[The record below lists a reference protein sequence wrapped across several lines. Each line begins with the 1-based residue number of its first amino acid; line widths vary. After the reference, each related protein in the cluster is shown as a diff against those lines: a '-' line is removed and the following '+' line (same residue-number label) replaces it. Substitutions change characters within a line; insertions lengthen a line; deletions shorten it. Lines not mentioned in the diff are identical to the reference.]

1 MKRLKTLLVF
11 LTAAL
16 GISTALIGCGGGG
29 GSSDTGNSSG
39 ASVTLSGTVTYTY
52 YSVNQTTGIVYN
64 SPTEKPIRGAV
75 VALQNSSG
83 TVLATTNTSQTGS
96 YSFSAPANST
106 VKVVV
111 KAALGSPDSPRVT
124 VVDNTNGG
132 ALYGTYLDVTTGTV
146 SLTANFNANSVWGG
160 TSYSGERAA
169 APFAILD
176 TIYQAE
182 ALIKIADPNVQFP
195 ALVVNW
201 SKNNKPTSGNK
212 AIGEIGTS
220 HYQNGNLYILG
231 AEGLDTDEYDT
242 HVMAHEWGHY
252 FEGNLGRSDSI
263 GGSHGP
269 EDILDPRV
277 AFGEGWG
284 NALAGMVLNDPIYI
298 DTSGASQATIG
309 LKMNVDTDSVLDTQT
324 STTNTNYLVDGFYS
338 EASVQ
343 EVLYD
348 LFDSGTSDDDS
359 LSLGFKPIYD
369 VMVGGQKTTPA
380 YTTIF
385 SFLKY
390 LKDANPTNSTAIA
403 TLAAAENIGTG
414 DEYEATLQRIY
425 TAVPVDGTIVTTDVD
440 LLPLQTWADIG
451 PITADPGNKLFNRM
465 FFKFTI
471 SAAGSH
477 TIVVTPLAS
486 RDVFFVLNEKGAV
499 TQVDQSLVG
508 ATETLTKSLA
518 AGDYVMEVG
527 SFGGAATFTVKI
539 N

>member
-1 MKRLKTLLVF
+1 MKRLKTLLVL

-16 GISTALIGCGGGG
+16 GLSTGLISCGGGGGG
-29 GSSDTGNSSG
+29 GSSDTGS
-39 ASVTLSGTVTYTY
+39 SVTLSGTVTYTY
-52 YSVNQTTGIVYN
+52 YSATETGIAYN
-64 SPTEKPIRGAV
+64 SPIEKPIRGAV

-83 TVLATTNTSQTGS
+83 TVLATTNTSQTGT

-106 VKVVV
+106 VRVVV
-111 KAALGSPDSPRVT
+111 KAALGLPNSPRVT

-132 ALYGTYLDVTTGTV
+132 ALYGTYLDVTTGTAN
-146 SLTANFNANSVWGG
+146 LTANFNASSVWGG

-182 ALIKIADPNVQFP
+182 VLIKSADPNVQFP

-201 SKNNKPTSGNK
+201 SIKNKPTSGDK
-212 AIGEIGTS
+212 AIGDIGTS

-231 AEGLDTDEYDT
+231 ADGLDTDEYDT

-309 LKMNVDTDSVLDTQT
+309 LKMNVETDSVLDTQP

-338 EASVQ
+338 ESSVQ

-348 LFDSGTSDDDS
+348 LFDSGATDDDS

-369 VMVGGQKTTPA
+369 VMVGGQKNTPA

-385 SFLKY
+385 SFLNY
-390 LKDANPTNSTAIA
+390 LKDANPGNSTAIDA
-403 TLAAAENIGTG
+403 LAAGENIGSG

-425 TAVPVDGTIVTTDVD
+425 TVVPVNGTTVTIDVEGY
-440 LLPLQTWADIG
+440 PLQTWADIG
-451 PITADPGNKLFNRM
+451 LITADNPGNKLFNRM
-465 FFKFTI
+465 FFKFTV

-477 TIVVTPLAS
+477 TITVAPVAGGDL
-486 RDVFFVLNEKGAV
+486 FFVLNEKGTV
-499 TQVDQSLVG
+499 TPVDNFTTG
-508 ATETLTKSLA
+508 TTAETLTKSLA

>member
-1 MKRLKTLLVF
+1 MKRLRTLLVL

-16 GISTALIGCGGGG
+16 IISTGLIGCGGGG
-29 GSSDTGNSSG
+29 GSSDTGNS
-39 ASVTLSGTVTYTY
+39 VTLSGTVTYTY
-52 YSVNQTTGIVYN
+52 YGVNQTTGIAYS

-75 VALQNSSG
+75 VALHNSSG
-83 TVLATTNTSQTGS
+83 TVLATTNTTQTGA

-106 VKVVV
+106 VRVVV
-111 KAALGSPDSPRVT
+111 KAALGSPDAPRVT

-132 ALYGTYLDVTTGTV
+132 ALYGTYLDVTTGTA
-146 SLTANFNANSVWGG
+146 SLTANFNASSVWGG

-182 ALIKIADPNVQFP
+182 VLIKSADPNVQFP

-201 SKNNKPTSGNK
+201 SINNKPTSGDK
-212 AIGEIGTS
+212 AKGEIGTS

-231 AEGLDTDEYDT
+231 AEGLDTDEYDI

-284 NALAGMVLNDPIYI
+284 NALAGMVFNDPVYI
-298 DTSGASQATIG
+298 DTSGVSQATIG
-309 LKMNVDTDSVLDTQT
+309 LKMNVDTDSVSDTKT
-324 STTNTNYLVDGFYS
+324 DATNTNYLVDGFYS

-348 LFDSGTSDDDS
+348 LFDSGTSTSDDDN

-403 TLAAAENIGTG
+403 ALAAAENIRSG
-414 DEYEATLQRIY
+414 DEYEASLTKIY
-425 TAVPVDGTIVTTDVD
+425 TVVPVDGTTVTIDVD
-440 LLPLQTWADIG
+440 SLPLQTWADLG
-451 PITADPGNKLFNRM
+451 PITASDPGNKLFNRM

-477 TIVVTPLAS
+477 AITVAPVAVGNDL
-486 RDVFFVLNEKGAV
+486 FFVLNEKGTV
-499 TQVDQSLVG
+499 TQVDQFVAG
-508 ATETLTKSLA
+508 GTETLTKSLA